1 MKIGSDISKGIDIK
15 PLIDSVNDRIVIIDL
30 KSKKEL
36 SAKEIYTIVFTSNK
50 SNYSFSESI
59 SRLTFSKIPLR
70 IKLTVNIESNLIS
83 FSTKLFNNRFDAI
96 LNDVETN
103 EILKTGYIINNASW
117 FPVDSDDLS
126 QLQSVFNLITKQS
139 SLISQ
144 LNTLF
149 KFRSCDIIE
158 FAWTDAEYKSL
169 VYNTVDFGIP
179 ISFTKQLYDYQ
190 KSGLKWLQNCC
201 IRNTGTLLGDDMGL
215 GKTAQIISLVSWLIE
230 NNLCQNILIVVP
242 STLLENWRRE
252 FVFFAPSIDVH
263 IHHGNIRTGSIKEI
277 MSKKVIVTSY
287 SMIINDQYLFNKIEW
302 ELIIADEA
310 SLLKNPD
317 SERRIALSKLN
328 RRIFIAM
335 TGTPIEN
342 SLLDLWS
349 LVDLISPGYF
359 GTKEDFSN
367 RYIRKSIE
375 RTLAESDLAEIKN
388 QLNYLLIRRK
398 KEDVLDSLPPRIDIH
413 QALEMSVLEA
423 EEYEN
428 RRQLVNAQVNNNSFN
443 SIFPLIQDLRQ
454 FTTHPLI
461 NKMNIE
467 DLIKIDFS
475 EHIKSSNK
483 LARLFELLNEISKTG
498 EKVLIFTEYI
508 KMIDLLSDLIRK
520 KYSCNVYNIDGRI
533 ETVNRQIAIDEFSNS
548 IGFSVL
554 VLNPKTAGM
563 GLNITAANH
572 VIHFTR
578 QWNPALEEQASAR
591 AYRNKQTKPV
601 NIYYLY
607 YINSIEEFIDLRLRQ
622 KSNLSS
628 EIISVNLQELSSDD
642 LQNIL
647 NMTPNKKQ

>member
-1 MKIGSDISKGIDIK
+1 MKNESNISTEIDSK
-15 PLIDSVNDRIVIIDL
+15 PLIDLVDDRIVIIDL
-30 KSKKEL
+30 KNNKEL
-36 SAKEIYTIVFTSNK
+36 SAKEIYTIVFTSEK
-50 SNYSFSESI
+50 FNYSFSESV
-59 SRLTFSKIPLR
+59 SRLKYSKISAR
-70 IKLTVNIESNLIS
+70 IKLTVNIDSNVIS
-83 FSTKLFNNRFDAI
+83 FSTKLFNSRFVLI
-96 LNDVETN
+96 LNDVEAIN
-103 EILKTGYIINNASW
+103 ILNPGYLIYNGSW

-126 QLQSVFNLITKQS
+126 QLQNISNLISKQP

-144 LNTLF
+144 INTLF
-149 KFRSCDIIE
+149 KFRNCEIIE
-158 FAWTDAEYKSL
+158 FAWTDSEYKSF
-169 VYNTVDFGIP
+169 VYNIVDFGTP

-190 KSGLKWLQNCC
+190 KSGLKWLQNCYV
-201 IRNTGTLLGDDMGL
+201 RNTGTLLGDDMGL
-215 GKTAQIISLVSWLIE
+215 GKTAQIISFVSWLIE
-230 NNLCQNILIVVP
+230 NHLCHNILIVVP

-252 FVFFAPSIDVH
+252 FIFFAPSIDVY
-263 IHHGNIRTGSIKEI
+263 IHHGNIRTGSINEI

-287 SMIINDQYLFNKIEW
+287 SMIINDLYLFNKIEW

-328 RRIFIAM
+328 RRVFIAM

-342 SLLDLWS
+342 SLIDLWS

-359 GTKEDFSN
+359 GTKEEFSN
-367 RYIRKSIE
+367 RYIKKSIE
-375 RTLAESDLAEIKN
+375 RTLAESDLIEIKN

-413 QALEMSVLEA
+413 QALEMSILEA

-428 RRQLVNAQVNNNSFN
+428 RRLVLTSQVNNN

-454 FTTHPLI
+454 YTTHPLI
-461 NKMNIE
+461 NKMSFE
-467 DLIKIDFS
+467 DLIKIDFK
-475 EHIKSSNK
+475 EHIKYSNK
-483 LARLFELLNEISKTG
+483 LARLFELLNEISRTA

-508 KMIDLLSDLIRK
+508 KMIDLLSYLIRN

-533 ETVNRQIAIDEFSNS
+533 ETTNRQIAIDEFSNS
-548 IGFSVL
+548 IGFSVM

-591 AYRNKQTKPV
+591 SYRNKQTKPV

-628 EIISVNLQELSSDD
+628 EIISVNLQELGSDD
-642 LQNIL
+642 VQHIL